1 MKVSKLQDMLA
12 RKYKPTDDV
21 KILVNGEEKDVDD
34 VLKKKANNAKF
45 LQHTALIIPHYDQ
58 LL

>member
-1 MKVSKLQDMLA
+1 MKVSKLLDILA
-12 RKYKPTDDV
+12 RKYKSTDDV
-21 KILVNGEEKDVDD
+21 KILVNGEEKDIDD
-34 VLKKKANNAKF
+34 VLKRKANNAKF